1 MSPICRDA
9 PRYTSL
15 GVHDDQLTPEEFFA
29 HLTVEVSA
37 NWDFIVES
45 RSRPRPSQLHP
56 HATGDTADEVLGT
69 RSADT
74 IDVGDVSH
82 AAAVDVLEG
91 PQHDAQQQLCRKLD
105 VSYAPLFHLRDLSSS
120 PLDVIHRL
128 AVAERMDGTAG
139 DKYLNVEQF
148 VHAHRSAYK
157 SIRHHRAIDA
167 DKMLHNHMAKIVSIQ
182 DELSAVARQRD
193 ISTKRNE
200 VETGARAA
208 THAELRT
215 IAPHE
220 PYEDDPGDAIRI
232 DISELGASPAEYARY
247 LAVRHGIV
255 NSEDQYNALIL
266 AVLPLEQLWR
276 WAAEEGRLSDL
287 NDPASALLLLQ
298 DAPPRFLGRLFCHG
312 PGGSGKTFFIT
323 KVVQPTYARYLPGA
337 SVAFAAQNSA
347 ARLIGGNTMHKMAAL
362 TRQQGLSGTKPS
374 AQAIEKCKHLW
385 AHIALAIGDEGSQM
399 DPELLATLSA
409 RAYYGR
415 IQRNR
420 WDTEALPDHSFG
432 DVLMQVL
439 LADFLQLNPVRTH
452 THCSRHS

>member
-1 MSPICRDA
+1 MGLSWCFSRHHVATVLDAVASRCLPTRLQRTLVSWAAHALHRSAIILASRSSARLHHRYVRENPFHWRARLSPPFARLCLWDICLYVGHVTEDDGTHLYICNSIHDLKRLHTISPISQDA

-15 GVHDDQLTPEEFFA
+15 GVHDGQLTPEEFFA

-45 RSRPRPSQLHP
+45 RSRPRLSQLHP

-74 IDVGDVSH
+74 VDVGDVSH
-82 AAAVDVLEG
+82 AANVDVSED
-91 PQHDAQQQLCRKLD
+91 PQHDAQKQLCRKLD
-105 VSYAPLFHLRDLSSS
+105 VTYAPLVHLRDLSSS

-128 AVAERMDGTAG
+128 AVAKTMDGRAG

-148 VHAHRSAYK
+148 VRAHRSAYK
-157 SIRHHRAIDA
+157 SIMHHRAIDA

-208 THAELRT
+208 TPAELRT

-323 KVVQPTYARYLPGA
+323 TVVQPTYARYLPQ
-337 SVAFAAQNSA
+337 SN
-347 ARLIGGNTMHKMAAL
+347 
-362 TRQQGLSGTKPS
+362 
-374 AQAIEKCKHLW
+374 
-385 AHIALAIGDEGSQM
+385 AH
-399 DPELLATLSA
+399 
-409 RAYYGR
+409 
-415 IQRNR
+415 
-420 WDTEALPDHSFG
+420 
-432 DVLMQVL
+432 
-439 LADFLQLNPVRTH
+439 
-452 THCSRHS
+452 